1 MSEAP
6 DLPPYYRLVSLDSVD
21 STNEEAKRLA
31 RRGGDTGTDG
41 TVVWARS
48 QTAGRGRRGRTWA
61 SPVGNLHCSVL
72 LRPRCPALVAAQLS
86 FAAALAVAEAIAAVA
101 GPGAAVCCKWPND
114 VLMENRKVAGILLE
128 SEAGAGESVHWV
140 VIGVGVNVAHF
151 PEATE
156 TPATSLW
163 AEGCTWL
170 SVQQIL
176 EAYCTAL
183 LSWKERLL
191 DEGFGP
197 VRERWLGLAKGL
209 GEPIEVR
216 LDKEILTGRFAGV
229 DADGA
234 LILEGTD
241 GGRHLIG
248 AGDVFFP
255 AA

>member
-1 MSEAP
+1 M
-6 DLPPYYRLVSLDSVD
+6 
-21 STNEEAKRLA
+21 
-31 RRGGDTGTDG
+31 
-41 TVVWARS
+41 
-48 QTAGRGRRGRTWA
+48 
-61 SPVGNLHCSVL
+61 L
-72 LRPRCPALVAAQLS
+72 LRPRCPAVVAAQLS
-86 FAAALAVAEAIAAVA
+86 FAAALAVADAIVAVA
-101 GPGAAVCCKWPND
+101 GPGSAVCCKWPND
-114 VLMENRKVAGILLE
+114 VLMGNRKVAGILLE
-128 SEAGAGESVHWV
+128 SEAGAGETVDWV

-151 PEATE
+151 PKATE

-176 EAYCTAL
+176 EAYCATL
-183 LSWKERLL
+183 LTWKERLL

-229 DADGA
+229 DANGA
-234 LILEGTD
+234 LILEETD